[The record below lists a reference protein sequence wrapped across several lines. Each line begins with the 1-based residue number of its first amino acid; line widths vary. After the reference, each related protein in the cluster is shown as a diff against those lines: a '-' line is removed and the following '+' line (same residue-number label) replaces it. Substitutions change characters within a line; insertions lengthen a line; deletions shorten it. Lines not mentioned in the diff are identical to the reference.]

1 MAKIDRQGQDEKFGG
16 KGAMTAS
23 GVTASSSQKIAT
35 RRPAGRFLWGPEKW
49 LLGLVVA
56 LSICCLIN
64 AKLMG
69 QAVDWPAFLPAIGAS
84 FALVLMGVYVRAT
97 RPMQRMALG
106 AIGFGIFASFSS
118 CIAIFIYTL
127 FPLVHPLIDQN
138 LIGYDAAVGFS
149 WVGFVEFIAGYPAMG
164 IILRYVYLSILPQ
177 VVCVIILL
185 SFLNK
190 AEHLH
195 RFLATGIVCMIVT
208 VGFWWL
214 YPSVGPAAFGMVS
227 PDVQAKISLIANG
240 AYGAEMRQ
248 LATEGIDII
257 TPLRITG
264 VIAFPSF
271 HIVMACMVV
280 WFTRG
285 TWAFLPLVLVNAF
298 MIPATLVHG
307 GHHLIDL
314 LGGLITFAACLG
326 AVMRLIPIQKT
337 T

>member
-1 MAKIDRQGQDEKFGG
+1 
-16 KGAMTAS
+16 MTAS
-23 GVTASSSQKIAT
+23 SVTASSSRKIVAH
-35 RRPAGRFLWGPEKW
+35 RPAGKPLSGPEQW
-49 LLGLVVA
+49 LLGLAVA
-56 LSICCLIN
+56 LCVSCFIN

-69 QAVDWPAFLPAIGAS
+69 QAVDWMAFLPAIGAS
-84 FALVLMGVYVRAT
+84 YALVLMGVYVRAT
-97 RPMQRMALG
+97 RQMQRMALG

-118 CIAIFIYTL
+118 SIAIFIYTL

-138 LIGYDAAVGFS
+138 LIAYDAAVGFS
-149 WVGFVEFIAGYPAMG
+149 WIGFVEFIAGYPALG

-214 YPSVGPAAFGMVS
+214 HPSVGPAAFGMVS
-227 PDVQAKISLIANG
+227 ADVQAKISLIAND
-240 AYGAEMRQ
+240 AYGAEMRR

-257 TPLRITG
+257 TPLRVTG

-271 HIVMACMVV
+271 HMVMACMVV

-285 TWAFLPLVLVNAF
+285 TWAFFPLVLVNIF
-298 MIPATLVHG
+298 MVPATIVHG

-314 LGGLITFAACLG
+314 LGGLITFAACLWG
-326 AVMRLIPIQKT
+326 VSRLIPIPKNT
-337 T
+337 